1 VLTPEF
7 EEPDWATPMVP
18 PVEPP
23 PGVELPHT
31 WIQIIPAAPA
41 TAATFSIAA
50 TKVST
55 PIGADTKRVLAPML
69 LIRSTFGSAVDHA
82 QQTTAT

>member
-7 EEPDWATPMVP
+7 EEPDRATPSVP

-23 PGVELPHT
+23 PGVQLPHT

-41 TAATFSIAA
+41 AAANFSVAATTA
-50 TKVST
+50 ST
-55 PIGADTKRVLAPML
+55 PIGAYTPRVRTAMLRMRLTLAPS
-69 LIRSTFGSAVDHA
+69 RA
-82 QQTTAT
+82 QQTTAM